1 MIPKGRRATTLR
13 HVRAFFSL
21 SLFVFIFIFHVDFAC
36 YVFSWRKAEST
47 VHQPS
52 DHCECRFGASEILV
66 YFSFHAISVLFSTRN
81 RFCRVQ
87 LGRKL
92 NLLYFFSSS
101 LSPDMCVCVWLA
113 TKQIK
118 IHKIISSHQSSSSPL
133 SSLLTEEWQQLKRN
147 RFTRRKILYF
157 SHVSE
162 FCGVCVF
169 SEFSI
174 FTAYWHE
181 MPDCCCL
188 CDCDIVCDYWRCT
201 CHAYLSLSP
210 LPHRYGVLVCSSR
223 LQCQSFF
230 RSRFGFSSMRLQN
243 I

>member
-13 HVRAFFSL
+13 HVRAFFLSL
-21 SLFVFIFIFHVDFAC
+21 SFRFYFYFSRRLCLLRIFLAQ
-36 YVFSWRKAEST
+36 SRKHSA
-47 VHQPS
+47 PAIGPLR
-52 DHCECRFGASEILV
+52 CECRFGASEILV

-118 IHKIISSHQSSSSPL
+118 IHKIISSHQSSSSSSPL

-174 FTAYWHE
+174 FTAY
-181 MPDCCCL
+181 
-188 CDCDIVCDYWRCT
+188 
-201 CHAYLSLSP
+201 
-210 LPHRYGVLVCSSR
+210 
-223 LQCQSFF
+223 
-230 RSRFGFSSMRLQN
+230 
-243 I
+243 